1 MKPTDLEFVV
11 PDQPN
16 RADREA
22 ILTPLK
28 AFNDSQAEPEGFQ
41 ELAILLRDPGS
52 GETVGGLWAKLSY
65 DWLFVDLM
73 FVPQA
78 ARSIGVGSQLLK
90 RAEEIAIARG
100 CVASGLTR
108 SASRRAASTNEMAT
122 VYLVRSTNTR
132 AAHSDFSCTKFSK
145 REPRRVGNLNQRRS
159 ETIHD

>member
-100 CVASGLTR
+100 CVASGLASVAELSGAAIAVHLGFLR
-108 SASRRAASTNEMAT
+108 HVGQIDDHKRDALLRPPRARDRGARASRWR
-122 VYLVRSTNTR
+122 
-132 AAHSDFSCTKFSK
+132 
-145 REPRRVGNLNQRRS
+145 
-159 ETIHD
+159 

>member
-100 CVASGLTR
+100 CVGVWLDTFGFQARGFYERNGYHVFGTLDEHPRGTQRFFLRKVLKARTTS
-108 SASRRAASTNEMAT
+108 SRQ
-122 VYLVRSTNTR
+122 
-132 AAHSDFSCTKFSK
+132 
-145 REPRRVGNLNQRRS
+145 P
-159 ETIHD
+159 

>member
-1 MKPTDLEFVV
+1 MKPTGLEFVV
-11 PDQPN
+11 PNQPN

-22 ILTPLK
+22 ILKPLK

-100 CVASGLTR
+100 CVGVWLDTFGFQARGFYERNGYHVFGTLNEHPRGTQRFFLHKVLKARTTS
-108 SASRRAASTNEMAT
+108 SRQ
-122 VYLVRSTNTR
+122 
-132 AAHSDFSCTKFSK
+132 
-145 REPRRVGNLNQRRS
+145 P
-159 ETIHD
+159 

>member
-11 PDQPN
+11 LDQPN

-100 CVASGLTR
+100 CVGVWLDTFGFQARGFYERNGYHVFGTLDEHPRGTQRFFLHKVLKARTTS
-108 SASRRAASTNEMAT
+108 SRQ
-122 VYLVRSTNTR
+122 
-132 AAHSDFSCTKFSK
+132 
-145 REPRRVGNLNQRRS
+145 P
-159 ETIHD
+159 